1 VAHGGVPETPEPSPT
16 RSLARRPE
24 PASPA
29 RAPSPADG
37 VVVAA
42 IDVGS
47 NSAHLLVARV
57 GRDVVPLHDESVL
70 LGLGAA
76 VDALSVVPTA
86 IAEAL
91 LSPLSAY
98 ASVARSLGAREIV
111 VLGTEPFR
119 RTADASR
126 IVASVGEVV
135 GVPMHVLGH
144 DEEGLLTL
152 IGATGGRALTADIVV
167 VDVGGGS
174 SEIVVAGPR
183 RPPVTSGLP
192 TGSARAS
199 ARHVEHD
206 PPTVD
211 EVEAIRVE
219 ARRVMEAAP
228 DAMPDEIVIV
238 GGTASNLVKVDPTG
252 QVGGPLTRDR
262 LDRIL
267 ASLLAL
273 PAEAIAERHAIH
285 VPRARI
291 LVAGAVLVEAILDRY
306 GLETARAT
314 DAGIRDG
321 AVIALARS
329 GRAWRDALPRIAAG
343 HS

>member
-1 VAHGGVPETPEPSPT
+1 
-16 RSLARRPE
+16 
-24 PASPA
+24 
-29 RAPSPADG
+29 
-37 VVVAA
+37 VVAA

-57 GRDVVPLHDESVL
+57 GHDVVPLHDESLL

-76 VDALSVVPTA
+76 VDAHGVVPSATA
-86 IAEAL
+86 DTLVAAL
-91 LSPLSAY
+91 WTY

-119 RTADASR
+119 RAADAAR
-126 IVASVGEVV
+126 IVLSVGEVA

-152 IGATGGRALTADIVV
+152 LGATGGRALTADVV
-167 VDVGGGS
+167 VADVGGGS
-174 SEIVVAGPR
+174 SEIVVAGPG
-183 RPPVTSGLP
+183 RPPVTWAFLL
-192 TGSARAS
+192 GSARAS

-206 PPTVD
+206 PPTAG
-211 EVEAIRVE
+211 EVAAIREE

-228 DAMPDEIVIV
+228 DAKPDEIIIV

-252 QVGGPLTRDR
+252 QLEGPLTRER

-267 ASLLAL
+267 ASLLSL
-273 PAEAIAERHAIH
+273 PAEEVAERHAIH

-306 GLETARAT
+306 GLDTAHAT

-321 AVIALARS
+321 AAIALARS
-329 GRAWRDALPRIAAG
+329 GRAWRDALPRIATG
-343 HS
+343 RS